1 MDFAKLAGKLG
12 LEKDEFIELVELFL
26 DVSASDLGKLQSAI
40 DERDIQQAVEV
51 AHSLKGASGNLGF
64 DEISDMAKNVE
75 ANARQGSLDGA
86 TEAVRM
92 MKEKRELIAEAIK
105 NA

>member
-1 MDFAKLAGKLG
+1 MDFAKLAEKLG

-51 AHSLKGASGNLGF
+51 AHSLKGASGNLGL
-64 DEISDMAKNVE
+64 DEISRMAKNVE